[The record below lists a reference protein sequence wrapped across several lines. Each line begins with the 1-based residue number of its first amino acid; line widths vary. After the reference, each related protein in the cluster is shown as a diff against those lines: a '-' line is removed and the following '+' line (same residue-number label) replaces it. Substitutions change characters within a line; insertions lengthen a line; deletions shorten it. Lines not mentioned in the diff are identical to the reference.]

1 MICYEKRGNGP
12 AVVLLHGFPN
22 DRSTWDTL
30 VPGLEKKYTLLLPDF
45 PGAGKSKTLAAP
57 LTLERMAQ
65 SVEEIVV
72 KENIEKAIIAG
83 HSMGGYTALVFARM
97 FPERTKA
104 VSLIHS
110 SAYADSEERKV
121 NRRKAMALIGKGE
134 LEKETFLKSM
144 APNLFAEAFRNAH
157 PQIVNAI
164 VEKGKSLSGATL
176 ISFYQAILQRKDAS
190 DVLRNADFPVQ
201 WIIGDE
207 DTSTPMKDALK
218 QAHLATVNDIYIY
231 RNCGHMSMLER
242 PEELTKDLDA
252 FFTYVNSTNL
262 T

>member
-1 MICYEKRGNGP
+1 MIYYEKTGKGP
-12 AVVLLHGFPN
+12 AIVLLHGFPS
-22 DRSTWDTL
+22 DHSTWDPV

-45 PGAGKSKTLAAP
+45 PGAGKSKTLAEP
-57 LTLERMAQ
+57 LTLELMAQ
-65 SVEEIVV
+65 SVAEIIAR
-72 KENIEKAIIAG
+72 ENIKEAIIAG

-104 VSLIHS
+104 LSLIHS
-110 SAYADSEERKV
+110 SAYADSEERKI

-144 APNLFAEAFRNAH
+144 APNLFAEAFRNTH
-157 PQIVNAI
+157 PRIVNRI
-164 VEKGKSLSGATL
+164 VEKGKSLSGDTL

-190 DVLRNADFPVQ
+190 DVLSNADFPVQ

-207 DTSTPMKDALK
+207 DTSTPMKDALE
-218 QAHLATVNDIYIY
+218 QAHLAAVNDISIY

-242 PEELTKDLDA
+242 TEELVKDLDA
-252 FFTYVNSTNL
+252 FFTYVN
-262 T
+262 